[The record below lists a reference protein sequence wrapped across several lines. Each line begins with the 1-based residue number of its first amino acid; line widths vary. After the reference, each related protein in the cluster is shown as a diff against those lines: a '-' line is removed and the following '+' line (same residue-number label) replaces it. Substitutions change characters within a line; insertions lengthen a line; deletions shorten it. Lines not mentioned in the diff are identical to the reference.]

1 MHYPQGVYS
10 LGKEE
15 NHMQAAKDSEKKSHW
30 TDGSQWSCGHYKSWT
45 DLVRV
50 RFLRAAKGT

>member
-30 TDGSQWSCGHYKSWT
+30 TDGSWLGMWS
-45 DLVRV
+45 L
-50 RFLRAAKGT
+50 